1 MNKKGLTLVEIIV
14 SIGLI
19 SIVMVFLFQ
28 VVLTIKK
35 ANDRQNTKTN
45 LLITTAIITREV
57 EKDLNSFGLNET
69 INDNPTTNCNFD
81 NNDKNN
87 IVPNSA
93 ENIHCVKLIYN
104 DENVKNNEGYILYY
118 TNDKKYFLAYKRGKG
133 NIVETQTVREISVE
147 PQKDLNISINKEQN
161 EKGYSLNIDIPIKD
175 YNISTNLVINYANS
189 TTNSVTIINKDGLAY
204 YITGAGTYDKGEK
217 VYVKFGF
224 NDYLYEIDN
233 IVCNK
238 NVCNEINEINDNYE
252 FSFTMPETD
261 VTIYINIKEKPMKIN
276 EYLIDIIDNKVP
288 QNNPIASEIG
298 LIRDNTNDTNIRFKG
313 INPNNYIE
321 FGNNKELWRII
332 GVFKV
337 TNMENNPLDLVK
349 IVREDSL
356 GKYSWNPAIEK
367 NKCSGSNDW
376 STSKLMQELNN
387 DYLSLNPNNDNLLWH
402 SKCTKGSISTAVY
415 NYNNNI
421 KKEYQTL
428 IESVVWNIGGWNSNN
443 ISINDINKPING
455 MYAKERENV
464 RAGRPIT
471 WTGKI
476 GLIYPTDYAFA
487 SEDAAC
493 ERLNN
498 KECTKQNWLFK
509 SVDYWTITYNSDSTS
524 QVWVVPGTASG
535 VSTNKEVYSSAYDVY
550 PSLYLKADTKILRN
564 EGDGTKDN
572 PYKIYL
578 EENEY

>member
-57 EKDLNSFGLNET
+57 EKDLNSFGLDET
-69 INDNPTTNCNFD
+69 ISDNPSTNCEFVD
-81 NNDKNN
+81 NDKNN

-93 ENIHCVKLIYN
+93 ENIHCVKLTYN
-104 DENVKNNEGYILYY
+104 GENVKNNEGYILYY

-133 NIVETQTVREISVE
+133 NIVETQTVREVSVE
-147 PQKDLNISINKEQN
+147 PQKDLNISITKEQN

-189 TTNSVTIINKDGLAY
+189 TTNNVNIINRDGLAY

-217 VYVKFGF
+217 VYVKFDF

-238 NVCNEINEINDNYE
+238 NVCSEINDDYE

-276 EYLIDIIDNKVP
+276 EYLIDIIDNNKP
-288 QNNPIASEIG
+288 QNNPNASEIG

-313 INPNNYIE
+313 INPNNYIK
-321 FGNNKELWRII
+321 FNNETWRII

-337 TNMENNPLDLVK
+337 TNMENEKLDLVK

-356 GKYSWNPAIEK
+356 GKYSWDSSVGTV
-367 NKCSGSNDW
+367 NKGNGENDW
-376 STSKLMQELNN
+376 SKADLMNELNN
-387 DYLSLNPNNDNLLWH
+387 DYLSLNHNDDDTTTWYDGAKNAQ
-402 SKCTKGSISTAVY
+402 TAVY

-421 KKEYQTL
+421 KKEYQGL
-428 IESVVWNIGGWNSNN
+428 IESVVWNIGSWNSN
-443 ISINDINKPING
+443 DILLTKFNSKTGIDDG
-455 MYAKERENV
+455 MYGKERYNTKT
-464 RAGRPIT
+464 RPKT

-487 SEDAAC
+487 SEDA
-493 ERLNN
+493 
-498 KECTKQNWLFK
+498 KCTKLNVANCTNLNYLSK
-509 SVDYWTITYNSDSTS
+509 SSNYWTITHNSGNATNVWNTQSSKAMTTS
-524 QVWVVPGTASG
+524 AA
-535 VSTNKEVYSSAYDVY
+535 SSAYDVY

-564 EGDGTKDN
+564 EGDGTKDK

-578 EENEY
+578 EDNEY

>member
-57 EKDLNSFGLNET
+57 EKDLNSFGLDET
-69 INDNPTTNCNFD
+69 IDNNPTTNCEFD
-81 NNDKNN
+81 SNDKNN

-93 ENIHCVKLIYN
+93 ENIHCVKLTYN
-104 DENVKNNEGYILYY
+104 GENVKNNEGYILYY

-147 PQKDLNISINKEQN
+147 PQKDLNILITKEKN

-189 TTNSVTIINKDGLAY
+189 TTNNVNIINKDGLAY
-204 YITGAGTYDKGEK
+204 YITGAGTYDKGET
-217 VYVKFGF
+217 VYVKFDF
-224 NDYLYEIDN
+224 NDYLYEIDS

-238 NVCNEINEINDNYE
+238 NVCSELSENHE

-276 EYLIDIIDNKVP
+276 EYLIDIIDNNKP

-313 INPNNYIE
+313 STPNNYIK
-321 FGNNKELWRII
+321 FNNEIWRIV

-337 TNMENNPLDLVK
+337 TNMENETLDLVK

-356 GKYSWNPAIEK
+356 GQYSWDSSVNAT
-367 NKCSGSNDW
+367 NKGNGENDW
-376 STSKLMQELNN
+376 SKADLMQELNN
-387 DYLSLNPNNDNLLWH
+387 DYLSLNHNSDDTTTWYNGAKNAQ
-402 SKCTKGSISTAVY
+402 TAVY
-415 NYNNNI
+415 NYSNNI
-421 KKEYQTL
+421 KKEYQSL
-428 IESVVWNIGGWNSNN
+428 IESVVWNIGAWNSSDILLTKFNSKTN
-443 ISINDINKPING
+443 IDDG
-455 MYAKERENV
+455 MYGKERGTKV
-464 RAGRPIT
+464 YSAKALTRPTT

-487 SEDAAC
+487 SEDA
-493 ERLNN
+493 
-498 KECTKQNWLFK
+498 KCTKLNVANCTNLNYLSK
-509 SVDYWTITYNSDSTS
+509 SSNYWTITHNNGNATNVWNTQSSKAMTTS
-524 QVWVVPGTASG
+524 VAS
-535 VSTNKEVYSSAYDVY
+535 NAYDVY
-550 PSLYLKADTKILRN
+550 PSLYLKADTKILRSK
-564 EGDGTKDN
+564 GDGTEDS
-572 PYKIYL
+572 PYIIYL
-578 EENEY
+578 EDNEY